1 MLHKKIFLAFAFC
14 VLLIVPAGHALAQ
27 DNTIANPPT
36 DQTTGTDDTSDKLK
50 KKKTKDPVMTEEV
63 FFQFN
68 FERLNLIFFLR
79 LLIDLFSMLVII
91 GFIYFPIYR
100 KKDFFFTFFMFNV
113 VMFFITYL
121 LNKVELS
128 TGAAFGLFAVF
139 SLLRY
144 RTEDI
149 SAKDMTYLFIVIALG
164 LVTAVNKGNIY
175 EICIINIIVIFIAF
189 MIDGNLLL
197 KNEMIKNIQYENIEM
212 IKPENHVALLEDLK
226 KRTGLNIHKISIGKV
241 DFLRDTAIV
250 KIYYYEGKNQDYEM
264 NSGEGGTSSPD

>member
-1 MLHKKIFLAFAFC
+1 
-14 VLLIVPAGHALAQ
+14 
-27 DNTIANPPT
+27 
-36 DQTTGTDDTSDKLK
+36 
-50 KKKTKDPVMTEEV
+50 
-63 FFQFN
+63 
-68 FERLNLIFFLR
+68 
-79 LLIDLFSMLVII
+79 
-91 GFIYFPIYR
+91 
-100 KKDFFFTFFMFNV
+100 
-113 VMFFITYL
+113 MFFITYL